1 MLHLLYWASLV
12 VLIVAVAVIAFHP
25 EIPGGW
31 FGTLSLGG
39 VAVFGIAMF
48 DRPPPDDVAQTMFV
62 VCLAWVAVWAVG
74 RWKIETARRPS
85 CPCKHG

>member
-48 DRPPPDDVAQTMFV
+48 DTEP
-62 VCLAWVAVWAVG
+62 
-74 RWKIETARRPS
+74 E
-85 CPCKHG
+85 